1 MSLQALSDYVV
12 YSKYSHYLPEKKR
25 RETWEEIT
33 DRVFGMHE
41 RRFNK
46 QLSENE
52 EFKKDFEFAKQMVKK
67 KRVLGSQRALQ
78 FGGKWIE
85 KHELK
90 MFNCATTHIDRP
102 RVFQEVMYT
111 LLCGT
116 GMGFSVQKQHVKRLP
131 KLVSPTKGKKVFKI
145 SDDIEGWADAVGV
158 ISCSFLD
165 SDHEFKEY
173 VGYDV
178 EFDYSEIRPEGSL
191 IAGQFKAPGHVGLA
205 NSLEKIRKLVKERI
219 ESADFNEGEFAG
231 KLKPINAYDIVC
243 YASDGVLSGGI
254 RRSATLTLFSVD
266 DEEMAN
272 AKIGDWYITNAQRAR
287 SNNSAA
293 LLKGKT
299 TKEQFGKLMES
310 TRRFGEPGFVWLENL
325 DIIYNPCCLSGDTAV
340 TCENE
345 NIYIKDIVERFSY
358 DKNIK
363 VLTLNEKNGKQEFKK
378 VVAAALT
385 RKNAEV
391 VKVFFR
397 IKDHEDF
404 EFFVTCTPDHKFF
417 VNGEYVEAQYLESK
431 RGYDCDNQVGHLWF
445 NRVEKQLK
453 TQDVYDIEVEDN
465 HNFYANGVL
474 VHNCEIG
481 MIPSFNGETGVQV
494 CNLTEING
502 KFCDTEEK
510 FLECCRASAIIGT
523 MQASY
528 TNFKYLTDVSKQICD
543 KEALLGCSIT
553 GVMDNP
559 DILLNVEIQQKGAKL
574 VLEIN
579 EKIAK
584 IIGVNKTARA
594 TCIKPAGSTS
604 CVLKT
609 SSGIHLH
616 HSKRYIRRAQANRNE
631 FPLQYFVEHNP
642 DAVEKSVWSANDTD
656 YSISFLCEVPK
667 GAKLKNELSAIEF
680 LEQVKT
686 TQNNWVE
693 YGTRPELG
701 TDPTMRH
708 NVSVTVVVKNE
719 QEWLDVEK
727 YIFDNQQ
734 NFAGISLING
744 SGDLD
749 YAQAPFCGVLTPE
762 ELVKEYGDGSIL
774 GSGLVVDGLTAF
786 DNNLWN
792 ACSAALGHIKIAE
805 TNEPTPPIKPIRKNF
820 KNEKSFSNALANYAI
835 ELNLFYQEMGEFKQ
849 NELKL
854 DWIRRANQFAVR
866 YFDGNLTKTTHCLKH
881 LSLWHTWLNLKRTYK
896 EVDWSKAV
904 EETEDHVGADTLGAS
919 ACSGG
924 SCEIR

>member
-41 RRFNK
+41 RRFADK
-46 QLSENE
+46 LAENE

-131 KLVSPTKGKKVFKI
+131 NLVKPTKGKKIFKI
-145 SDDIEGWADAVGV
+145 NDDIEGWADAIGV
-158 ISCSFLD
+158 ITCSFFD
-165 SDHEFKEY
+165 SDHEFKDY
-173 VGYDV
+173 VGYEV

-191 IAGQFKAPGHVGLA
+191 IAGQFKAPGHLGLQ

-219 ESADFNEGEFAG
+219 ESIDFNEGEFAG

-325 DIIYNPCCLSGDTAV
+325 DIIYNPCCLSGASEILTNKGVVKLSELVD
-340 TCENE
+340 
-345 NIYIKDIVERFSY
+345 NIKYGRDYSVLS
-358 DKNIK
+358 KNIATGELSFQPIINAK
-363 VLTLNEKNGKQEFKK
+363 
-378 VVAAALT
+378 LT
-385 RKNAEV
+385 RKSAEV
-391 VKVFFR
+391 THLK
-397 IKDHEDF
+397 
-404 EFFVTCTPDHKFF
+404 F
-417 VNGEYVEAQYLESK
+417 VNGDQEKFITATSDHKIYIDSKGYKKVEDLKVGEETFSLDGKFYRLEDK
-431 RGYDCDNQVGHLWF
+431 YNGRP
-445 NRVEKQLK
+445 E
-453 TQDVYDIEVEDN
+453 DVYDIEVELN
-465 HNFYANGVL
+465 HNFYVDGIL

-502 KFCDTEEK
+502 KYCDTEEK

-528 TNFKYLTDVSKQICD
+528 TNFKYLSKVSKEICD

-559 DILLNVEIQQKGAKL
+559 DVLLSPEIQQKGAKL

-719 QEWLDVEK
+719 QEWLEVEK

-749 YAQAPFCGVLTPE
+749 YAQAPFCGVLAPE

-774 GSGLVVDGLTAF
+774 GSGLVVDGLAAF

-792 ACSAALGHIKIAE
+792 ACSAAIGHIKVEEIK
-805 TNEPTPPIKPIRKNF
+805 EPAQPIKPIRKNF
-820 KNEKSFSNALANYAI
+820 KSEKAFASALANYAI
-835 ELNLFYQEMGEFKQ
+835 ELNLFYQDMGEFKQ

-854 DWIRRANQFAVR
+854 DWIRRVKQFSER
-866 YFDGNLTKTTHCLKH
+866 YFGSDLTKTTHCLKH

-904 EETEDHVGADTLGAS
+904 EETEEHVGADTLGAS

-924 SCEIR
+924 ACEIR

>member
-1 MSLQALSDYVV
+1 MSLQALSDYVI

-41 RRFNK
+41 RRFVDK
-46 QLSENE
+46 LAENE

-131 KLVSPTKGKKVFKI
+131 KLVKPTKGKKVYKI
-145 SDDIEGWADAVGV
+145 SDDIEGWANAVGV
-158 ISCSFLD
+158 ISCSFFD
-165 SDHEFKEY
+165 SDHEFKDF

-178 EFDYSEIRPEGSL
+178 EFDYSEIRPEGTL

-205 NSLEKIRKLVKERI
+205 NSLEKIRKLFKERI
-219 ESADFNEGEFAG
+219 NSIDFNEGEFSG
-231 KLKPINAYDIVC
+231 KLKPINAYDVVC

-266 DEEMAN
+266 DKEMAE
-272 AKIGDWYITNAQRAR
+272 AKIGDWYITNPQRAR

-299 TKEQFGKLMES
+299 SREQFSNLMES

-325 DIIYNPCCLSGDTAV
+325 EIIYNPCCLSGDSEITTNKGV
-340 TCENE
+340 IKLSYLVE
-345 NIYIKDIVERFSY
+345 NIKAGGIYSALS
-358 DKNIK
+358 KNIDTGE
-363 VLTLNEKNGKQEFKK
+363 LSFQPIINAE
-378 VVAAALT
+378 LT
-385 RKNAEV
+385 RKLADVIHLKFTNGDQE
-391 VKVFFR
+391 KW
-397 IKDHEDF
+397 
-404 EFFVTCTPDHKFF
+404 VTATPDHKIYVDFEGYKKVEDLRIGEEF
-417 VNGEYVEAQYLESK
+417 LGLDGKFYRLDDKYNGKPE
-431 RGYDCDNQVGHLWF
+431 
-445 NRVEKQLK
+445 
-453 TQDVYDIEVEDN
+453 DVYDIEVEFN
-465 HNFYANGVL
+465 HNFYSNGIL

-481 MIPSFNGETGVQV
+481 MIPSLNGETGVQV

-528 TNFKYLTDVSKQICD
+528 TNFKYLTDVSKKICD

-559 DILLNVEIQQKGAKL
+559 DILLNAEIQQKGAKL

-594 TCIKPAGSTS
+594 TCVKPAGSTS

-667 GAKLKNELSAIEF
+667 GARLKNELSAIEF

-719 QEWLDVEK
+719 QEWQDVEK
-727 YIFDNQQ
+727 YIFDNQK

-749 YAQAPFCGVLTPE
+749 YAQAPFCGVLSPE

-792 ACSAALGHIKIAE
+792 ACSAALGHIKLE
-805 TNEPTPPIKPIRKNF
+805 NVNEPTQPLKPIRKNF
-820 KNEKSFSNALANYAI
+820 KNEKSFSSALANYAI
-835 ELNLFYQEMGEFKQ
+835 ELNLFYQDMGNFKQ

-854 DWIRRANQFAVR
+854 DWVRRVKQFSER
-866 YFDGNLTKTTHCLKH
+866 YFSGDLTKTTHCLKH

-904 EETEDHVGADTLGAS
+904 EETEEFVSADTLGAS

-924 SCEIR
+924 ACEIK

>member
-41 RRFNK
+41 RRFADKLN
-46 QLSENE
+46 ENE
-52 EFKKDFEFAKQMVKK
+52 EFRKDFEFAKQMVKK

-90 MFNCATTHIDRP
+90 IFNCATTHIDRP
-102 RVFQEVMYT
+102 RVFQEIMYT

-131 KLVSPTKGKKVFKI
+131 SLIAPSKGKKVFKI
-145 SDDIEGWADAVGV
+145 TDDIEGWSDAIGV
-158 ISCSFLD
+158 ITCSFFD
-165 SDHEFKEY
+165 GEHDFKDY
-173 VGYDV
+173 AGYEV
-178 EFDYSEIRPEGSL
+178 ELDYSDIRPEGSL

-205 NSLEKIRKLVKERI
+205 NSIEKIRELITARI
-219 ESADFNEGEFAG
+219 NSDEFKSGEFAG
-231 KLKPINAYDIVC
+231 KLNPITAYDIVC

-254 RRSATLTLFSVD
+254 RRSATLCLFSVD
-266 DEEMAN
+266 DTEMAN

-293 LLKGKT
+293 LLKGYT
-299 TKEQFGKLMES
+299 TKEQFAGLMDS
-310 TRRFGEPGFVWLENL
+310 TRKFGEPGFIWLENL
-325 DIIYNPCCLSGDTAV
+325 DIIYNPCC
-340 TCENE
+340 
-345 NIYIKDIVERFSY
+345 
-358 DKNIK
+358 
-363 VLTLNEKNGKQEFKK
+363 
-378 VVAAALT
+378 
-385 RKNAEV
+385 
-391 VKVFFR
+391 
-397 IKDHEDF
+397 
-404 EFFVTCTPDHKFF
+404 
-417 VNGEYVEAQYLESK
+417 
-431 RGYDCDNQVGHLWF
+431 
-445 NRVEKQLK
+445 
-453 TQDVYDIEVEDN
+453 
-465 HNFYANGVL
+465 
-474 VHNCEIG
+474 EIG
-481 MIPSFNGETGVQV
+481 MIPTLDGETGVQT

-502 KFCDTEEK
+502 KYCDTEEK

-523 MQASY
+523 LQAHY
-528 TNFKYLTDVSKQICD
+528 TNFKYLTPASKKICD

-559 DILLNVEIQQKGAKL
+559 DILLNADIQKKGAQL
-574 VLEIN
+574 VLEVN

-667 GAKLKNELSAIEF
+667 GARLKNELSAIEF

-693 YGTRPELG
+693 FGTRPELG

-708 NVSVTVVVKNE
+708 NVSVTVVVQNE
-719 QEWLDVEK
+719 KEWKDVED
-727 YIFDNQQ
+727 YIFANQK

-749 YAQAPFCGVLTPE
+749 YNQAPFCGVLNPE
-762 ELVKEYGDGSIL
+762 ELTKEYGDGSIL
-774 GSGLVVDGLTAF
+774 GSGLVVDGLAAF
-786 DNNLWN
+786 DNNLWD
-792 ACSAALGHIKIAE
+792 ACSAAIGHLRVNSLAE
-805 TNEPTPPIKPIRKNF
+805 PVMPIKPNRKNF
-820 KNEKSFSNALANYAI
+820 KTEKSFSLALMAYTV
-835 ELNLFYQEMGEFKQ
+835 ELTIFYQDMGEFKQ

-854 DWIRRANQFAVR
+854 DWIRRAKQFSER
-866 YFDGNLTKTTHCLKH
+866 YFNNDIVKTTHCLKH
-881 LSLWHTWLNLKRTYK
+881 LSLWHTWLKLKRTYK

-904 EETEDHVGADTLGAS
+904 EETADYVNADSLAAAG
-919 ACSGG
+919 CSGG
-924 SCEIR
+924 SCEIK

>member
-41 RRFNK
+41 RKFSK

-52 EFKKDFEFAKQMVKK
+52 EFKKDFDFAKQMVKK

-116 GMGFSVQKQHVKRLP
+116 GMGFSVQKQHVKKLP
-131 KLVSPTKGKKVFKI
+131 ELISPTKGKKTFKI
-145 SDDIEGWADAVGV
+145 SDDIEGWSDAIGV
-158 ISCSFLD
+158 ITCSFFN
-165 SDHEFKEY
+165 SDHEFKDY
-173 VGYDV
+173 IGYDV

-205 NSLEKIRKLVKERI
+205 NSLEKIRKVLVDRI
-219 ESADFNEGEFAG
+219 NSAGFCEGEFTN

-272 AKIGDWYITNAQRAR
+272 AKIGDWYITNPQRAR

-299 TKEQFGKLMES
+299 TKEQFSSLMES
-310 TRRFGEPGFVWLENL
+310 TRKFGEPGFVWLENL
-325 DIIYNPCCLSGDTAV
+325 DIIYNPCC
-340 TCENE
+340 
-345 NIYIKDIVERFSY
+345 
-358 DKNIK
+358 
-363 VLTLNEKNGKQEFKK
+363 
-378 VVAAALT
+378 
-385 RKNAEV
+385 
-391 VKVFFR
+391 
-397 IKDHEDF
+397 
-404 EFFVTCTPDHKFF
+404 
-417 VNGEYVEAQYLESK
+417 
-431 RGYDCDNQVGHLWF
+431 
-445 NRVEKQLK
+445 
-453 TQDVYDIEVEDN
+453 
-465 HNFYANGVL
+465 
-474 VHNCEIG
+474 EIG
-481 MIPSFNGETGVQV
+481 MIPALNGETGVQV

-502 KFCDTEEK
+502 KYCDSEDK

-523 MQASY
+523 IQAGY
-528 TNFKYLTDVSKQICD
+528 TNFKYLTKISKQICD

-559 DILLNVEIQQKGAKL
+559 DILLNAEIQRKGAKL

-631 FPLQYFVEHNP
+631 FPLKYFVEHNP

-749 YAQAPFCGVLTPE
+749 YNQAPFCGVLAPE

-774 GSGLVVDGLTAF
+774 GSGLVVDGLAAF
-786 DNNLWN
+786 DNNLWD
-792 ACSAALGHIKIAE
+792 ACSASLGHLRVNTLE
-805 TNEPTPPIKPIRKNF
+805 EPKVPLKPVRKNS
-820 KNEKSFSNALANYAI
+820 KNEKAFSSALADYAI
-835 ELNLFYQEMGEFKQ
+835 ELSIYYNELGEFKR

-854 DWIRRANQFAVR
+854 DWIRRMKQFSER
-866 YFDGNLTKTTHCLKH
+866 YFNGNLVKTTHCLKH

-904 EETEDHVGADTLGAS
+904 EETEEYVGADTLGAQ

-924 SCEIR
+924 SCEIK